1 MGEGEWLVGKPKG
14 GRAPSRRKLG
24 KGKHLGQKVSQNSVC
39 NRPNP
44 WYNRGMKDEIQPS
57 FKAPQIDALLSEI
70 IFNGKDRVTV
80 IKEGK
85 CLTCDEAR
93 DLKATSFRDDISR
106 KEYSISGMCQSCQDD
121 LFGMDE
127 ADDEPEDY
135 EDDEAAFT
143 SAGMGMDESYYPQED
158 FGYFGEAGLW
168 D

>member
-1 MGEGEWLVGKPKG
+1 
-14 GRAPSRRKLG
+14 
-24 KGKHLGQKVSQNSVC
+24 
-39 NRPNP
+39 
-44 WYNRGMKDEIQPS
+44 MKEIIQPS
-57 FKAPQIDALLSEI
+57 QKAPSIDAMLTSV
-70 IFNGKDRVTV
+70 FGVDRVKT
-80 IKEGK
+80 ISGG
-85 CLTCDEAR
+85 TCVSCDAEDIIASSFDD
-93 DLKATSFRDDISR
+93 DLSR

-121 LFGMDE
+121 VFGHDE

>member
-1 MGEGEWLVGKPKG
+1 
-14 GRAPSRRKLG
+14 
-24 KGKHLGQKVSQNSVC
+24 
-39 NRPNP
+39 
-44 WYNRGMKDEIQPS
+44 MKDEIQPS

-70 IFNGKDRVTV
+70 IFNGKDRVTC
-80 IKEGK
+80 ISEGI
-85 CLTCDEAR
+85 CVTCDEAR

-121 LFGMDE
+121 VFGADE
-127 ADDEPEDY
+127 DDEPDEDW
-135 EDDEAAFT
+135 DDESAFT

>member
-1 MGEGEWLVGKPKG
+1 
-14 GRAPSRRKLG
+14 
-24 KGKHLGQKVSQNSVC
+24 
-39 NRPNP
+39 
-44 WYNRGMKDEIQPS
+44 MKDKIEPS

-70 IFNGKDRVTV
+70 IFNGKDRVTC
-80 IKEGK
+80 ISEGI
-85 CLTCDEAR
+85 CVTCDEAR

-106 KEYSISGMCQSCQDD
+106 KEYSISGLCQSCQDD
-121 LFGMDE
+121 VFGMDE